1 MKRLCHKIASA
12 KIIMSNNGI
21 LENEVAVDGV
31 VEQRYWI
38 EFYGNSRRSRVRLAG
53 VLLQDFGLAGTA
65 MQKVLGILNNEKT
78 FSVIEQVQGN
88 LGTDYFAILASVL
101 VKHQVIAHVKEFIK
115 SVD

>member
-38 EFYGNSRRSRVRLAG
+38 EFYGNSRRSWVGLAG
-53 VLLQDFGLAGTA
+53 VLLQ
-65 MQKVLGILNNEKT
+65 VLGWL
-78 FSVIEQVQGN
+78 VQ
-88 LGTDYFAILASVL
+88 
-101 VKHQVIAHVKEFIK
+101 QCRK
-115 SVD
+115 SWGFLIMKKLFR